1 MLLRKAWF
9 LQQTIVYHRKKKDE
23 IAQRKELSSLEGVRV
38 SNQLNYAIVEMQR
51 LMRSEDGFQKD
62 NENGYKP

>member
-1 MLLRKAWF
+1 MMMLLRKAWF

-23 IAQRKELSSLEGVRV
+23 IAQRKELSSLEGVHV

-51 LMRSEDGFQKD
+51 LMRE
-62 NENGYKP
+62 